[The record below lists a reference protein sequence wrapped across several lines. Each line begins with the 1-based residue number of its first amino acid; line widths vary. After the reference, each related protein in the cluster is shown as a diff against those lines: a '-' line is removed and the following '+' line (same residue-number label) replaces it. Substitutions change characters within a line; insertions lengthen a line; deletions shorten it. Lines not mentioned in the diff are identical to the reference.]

1 MNTGLSPKTLQALES
16 VFKQFDA
23 IDKVVLYGSRALG
36 THRPGSDIDLALFG
50 NNVTPDLIA
59 SIAILIDDLLLPY
72 TLDLTA
78 YALIDNDPLR
88 EHIDRV
94 GIELFRLL
102 THSPL

>member
-1 MNTGLSPKTLQALES
+1 MDTGLSPKTIHALEG

-36 THRPGSDIDLALFG
+36 THKPGSDIDLALFG
-50 NNVTPDLIA
+50 KNVTPDLIA

-78 YALIDNDPLR
+78 YDLIDNVALR

-94 GIELFRLL
+94 GLELFQ
-102 THSPL
+102 

>member
-1 MNTGLSPKTLQALES
+1 
-16 VFKQFDA
+16 
-23 IDKVVLYGSRALG
+23 VLYGSRALG

-94 GIELFRLL
+94 GIELFR
-102 THSPL
+102 

>member
-1 MNTGLSPKTLQALES
+1 MNTGLNPKTIQSLES
-16 VFKQFDA
+16 IFKQFDT

-36 THRPGSDIDLALFG
+36 THKPGSDIDLALFG
-50 NNVTPDLIA
+50 KNVTPDLIA

-78 YALIDNDPLR
+78 YDLIDNLALR

-94 GIELFRLL
+94 GIELFQ
-102 THSPL
+102 

>member
-1 MNTGLSPKTLQALES
+1 MDTGLSPKTIHALEG

-36 THRPGSDIDLALFG
+36 THKPGSDIDLALFG
-50 NNVTPDLIA
+50 KNVTPDLTA

-78 YALIDNDPLR
+78 YDLIDNLALR

-94 GIELFRLL
+94 GIELFQ
-102 THSPL
+102 

>member
-1 MNTGLSPKTLQALES
+1 METGLSPKTIHALEG

-36 THRPGSDIDLALFG
+36 THKPGSDIDLALFG
-50 NNVTPDLIA
+50 KNVTPDLIA

-78 YALIDNDPLR
+78 YDLIDNLALR

-94 GIELFRLL
+94 GIELFQ
-102 THSPL
+102 

>member
-1 MNTGLSPKTLQALES
+1 MDTGLSPKTIHALEG

-36 THRPGSDIDLALFG
+36 THKPGSDIDLALFG
-50 NNVTPDLIA
+50 SEVTPDLIA

-78 YALIDNDPLR
+78 YALIDNDALR

-94 GIELFRLL
+94 GIELFQ
-102 THSPL
+102 

>member
-1 MNTGLSPKTLQALES
+1 MNTGLNPKTIQSLES

-36 THRPGSDIDLALFG
+36 THKPGSDIDLALFG
-50 NNVTPDLIA
+50 KNVTPDLIA

-78 YALIDNDPLR
+78 YDLIDNVALR

-94 GIELFRLL
+94 GLELFQ
-102 THSPL
+102 